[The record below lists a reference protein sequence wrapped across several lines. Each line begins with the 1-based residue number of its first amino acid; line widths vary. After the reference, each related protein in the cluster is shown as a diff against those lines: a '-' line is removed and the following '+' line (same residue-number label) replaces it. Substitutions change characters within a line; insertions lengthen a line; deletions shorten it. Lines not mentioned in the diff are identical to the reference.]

1 MRPGRLLSTGIQW
14 LDELLGRLR
23 PGENVLWC
31 AQAGTHIEFFVRSFL
46 EASLEKST
54 QAAYVSFNHSPV
66 TMKEKL
72 GDLLN
77 SPNFVLVDCFTDGKG
92 LRDPIFARFYDSAGR
107 DDLMRV
113 ERIAEPTTPD
123 SFIAAMNEITER
135 QGVGAVYVFDS
146 LNGMQELW
154 GGTTHEHLFFSY
166 ACSKLRDLR
175 STVYWIC
182 EPDVQRSSSFC
193 PSAQHL
199 AQVAIDLRRS
209 DRGHTL
215 QVVKAEGRALTSEAE
230 VPQPYEISGDRIRLV
245 VDSKR
250 ELVQLGK
257 LIRSAR
263 LKRGISQAELGELLG
278 VTAST
283 ISQAENGLI
292 ALSLGNLFRVAR
304 ELQLDLAPV
313 FGKAKPPQDSA
324 RILRRKDRARTRIA
338 GSRQKTIYIDRLLET
353 DMVDKLDPTVVTMP
367 PGAKLNK
374 HFSSRKGV
382 EFGLVLAGN
391 LEVEVAD
398 KVRSLREGDSI
409 YLDTDTPSRWSNPGN
424 EEAKVLWVALR

>member
-1 MRPGRLLSTGIQW
+1 MPTSTLVGTGIRW
-14 LDELLGRLR
+14 LDELVGQLR
-23 PGENVLWC
+23 AGENVLWSVD
-31 AQAGTHIEFFVRSFL
+31 AGTYHELFVRAFL
-46 EASLEKST
+46 ETALEKGSK
-54 QAAYVSFNHSPV
+54 AAYISFNHSPV

-72 GDLLN
+72 GDLLD

-107 DDLMRV
+107 DDLIRV
-113 ERIAEPTTPD
+113 ERISEPATLD
-123 SFIAAMNEITER
+123 SFTTAMTEIAER
-135 QGVGAVYVFDS
+135 RGIGSQYVFDS
-146 LNGMQELW
+146 LTGMQHLW
-154 GGTTHEHLFFSY
+154 GDTTQAYRFFTY
-166 ACSKLRDLR
+166 ACPKLCDLK
-175 STVYWIC
+175 SAAYWIL
-182 EPDVQRSSSFC
+182 EKHAHP
-193 PSAQHL
+193 PSVCANAQHI
-199 AQVAIDLRRS
+199 AQVAIDLGRS

-230 VPQPYEISGDRIRLV
+230 APQRYEFSGNDLRLV
-245 VDSKR
+245 ADGKR
-250 ELVQLGK
+250 ELVELGK

-263 LKRGISQAELGELLG
+263 QKRGISQAELGELLG

-292 ALSLGNLFRVAR
+292 ALSLSNVFRVTR
-304 ELQLDLAPV
+304 ELELDLAQV
-313 FGKAKPPQDSA
+313 FGTPQTPQDSA
-324 RILRRKDRARTRIA
+324 SILRRKDRARTRIA
-338 GSRQKTIYIDRLLET
+338 GGRRKPIYIDRLLET
-353 DMVDKLDPTVVTMP
+353 EMVDKLDPVMVIMP

-398 KVRSLREGDSI
+398 EVRSLREGDSI
-409 YLDTDTPSRWSNPGN
+409 YLDTDMPSGWSNPGN